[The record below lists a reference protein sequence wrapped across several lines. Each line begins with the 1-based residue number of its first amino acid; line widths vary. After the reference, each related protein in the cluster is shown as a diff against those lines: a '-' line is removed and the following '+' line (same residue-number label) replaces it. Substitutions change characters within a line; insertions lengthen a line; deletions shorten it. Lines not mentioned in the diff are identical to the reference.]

1 MMTSLR
7 LAFGKRLGSLTD
19 VERCKGVQ
27 RDLNN
32 DVVERD
38 EIGDSRWP
46 VHTVHTHQ
54 DDSGIGIRIPE
65 LISFLQGVQ
74 N

>member
-1 MMTSLR
+1 MMTSLK

-27 RDLNN
+27 RDLND

-38 EIGDSRWP
+38 EIGD
-46 VHTVHTHQ
+46 
-54 DDSGIGIRIPE
+54 
-65 LISFLQGVQ
+65 FC
-74 N
+74 

>member
-1 MMTSLR
+1 MTSLK

-27 RDLNN
+27 RDLND

-38 EIGDSRWP
+38 EIGDFCWP
-46 VHTVHTHQ
+46 VYTVYTHQ
-54 DDSGIGIRIPE
+54 DDSGISIRIPE
-65 LISFLQGVQ
+65 LISFLQRVQ